1 MSPGN
6 LVEINNLSIAFGKAP
21 PVVNNISFAIEHG
34 KSIAIVGESGSGK
47 TLSSLAIMKLLP
59 KEASIIHGE
68 ITFSPSS
75 EKATNLLALEEA
87 QLMEIRGNQI
97 SMIFQEPMSSLNPSM
112 TCGNQVME
120 ALLHH
125 RIMSPKDAYLK
136 VLDLFNEVQLPRI
149 KEIFNSY
156 PHQLS
161 GGQRQRVMIAMAI
174 SCKPKLLI
182 ADEPTTALDVTVQK
196 TILALLNQ
204 LREKYEMSLL
214 FVTHDLG
221 IVSEIAEN
229 IVVMHQGKIV
239 EQGTTL
245 KILHSP
251 ENDYTKG
258 LVACRPPLSEKPYR
272 LKTIDQ
278 FISKERIEEQILK
291 PEKNREI
298 TREPLLEIKNL
309 TTEFVGRRNLWGTPM
324 NKLTAVNNVSFNVYP
339 EETIGVVGE
348 SGCGKTTLGRT
359 ILRLIDQA
367 SGQVYYR
374 GVEISKLD
382 QKQFRNF
389 RKHLQIVFQNPF
401 SSLNPKLTVGE
412 ALMEP
417 MIFHG
422 ILKNNKERK
431 HRVLE
436 LLKKVKLQ
444 EEHFDRFPH
453 EFSGGQRQRIGI
465 ARALCVEPEIIICD
479 ESVSS
484 LDVSV
489 QAQVL
494 NLLND
499 LKEEFGLTYIFI
511 SHDLSV
517 IKYMCDRVLVMGNGQ
532 IEEIGEPDKIFM
544 EPVSEVTKKLV
555 RSIPG
560 IESNWI

>member
-1 MSPGN
+1 MSHRN
-6 LVEINNLSIAFGKAP
+6 LVEVKNLSIAFGKTP
-21 PVVNNISFAIEHG
+21 PVVNNISFAIEYG
-34 KSIAIVGESGSGK
+34 KSTAIVGESGSGK

-59 KEASIIHGE
+59 REASIFNGE
-68 ITFSPSS
+68 ILFCPSS
-75 EKATNLLALEEA
+75 AESTNLLSLDETR
-87 QLMEIRGNQI
+87 LKKIRGNQI

-112 TCGNQVME
+112 TCGKQVME

-125 RIMSPKDAYLK
+125 RILSPKEAYLR

-149 KEIFNSY
+149 KEIFKSY

-161 GGQRQRVMIAMAI
+161 GGQLQRVMIAMAM
-174 SCKPKLLI
+174 SCRPKLLI

-239 EQGTTL
+239 EKGNTL
-245 KILHSP
+245 KILDSP

-258 LVACRPPLSEKPYR
+258 LIACRPPLNEKPYR

-278 FISKERIEEQILK
+278 FISKESIVKEKITT
-291 PEKNREI
+291 EKNREI

-309 TTEFVGRRNLWGTPM
+309 TTEFVSKRNLWGTPLK
-324 NKLTAVNNVSFNVYP
+324 KLTALNNVSFTVYKG
-339 EETIGVVGE
+339 EIIGVVGE

-367 SGQVYYR
+367 SGQVFYR
-374 GVEISKLD
+374 GVEISKLT

-389 RKHLQIVFQNPF
+389 RKQLQIIFQNPF

-431 HRVLE
+431 QRVLE

-517 IKYMCDRVLVMGNGQ
+517 VKYMCDRILVMGNGQ
-532 IEEIGEPDKIFM
+532 IEETGEPDKIFL
-544 EPVSEVTKKLV
+544 EPTSEVTKKLIS
-555 RSIPG
+555 SIPG
-560 IESNWI
+560 VESK